1 MKKVLLSFVSLM
13 YVSASMAQIQ
23 ITPFIDE
30 QNCSAMPSGICEIL
44 NQKLSNVISQNG
56 IQSQMGQSRF
66 VLTCNVTEE
75 SKNVLSTS
83 PTQIAYVLDMHLY
96 IGDGETGTKYISQSF
111 RTKGVG
117 PTEEKAYRN
126 AVKNLQAKSQ
136 AMTEFVGKGSSR
148 ILDYYENNKEQIL
161 SSIRSCIDGKNLEQA
176 AYELCLIPQE
186 SSYYNDVQAL
196 LGKVNGKIVDN
207 QSSSLFLQA
216 KSIWAAEQNES
227 TANQVADLVNQIDVN
242 ASCYA
247 DAHQFMETVTAR
259 MEQLNN
265 REWAARQRQL
275 AHERKMEMVRE
286 NNRSTETK
294 MRIKV
299 QRDTNIAT
307 IKAVRDV
314 AVEYAKRRPRVVYHV
329 HGWY

>member
-1 MKKVLLSFVSLM
+1 
-13 YVSASMAQIQ
+13 MAQMQ
-23 ITPFIDE
+23 ITPYIDE
-30 QNCSAMPSGICEIL
+30 QNCSLMPNGICEIL
-44 NQKLSNVISQNG
+44 TQKLNTIISQNE

-66 VLTCNVTEE
+66 ILTCNVTEE

-83 PTQIAYVLDMHLY
+83 PTQIAYVLDLHLY

-117 PTEEKAYRN
+117 ATEEKAYRN
-126 AVKNLQAKSQ
+126 AVKNLQAKSDQ
-136 AMTEFVGKGSSR
+136 MTAFVGKGKAR
-148 ILDYYENNKEQIL
+148 IIDYYESGKEQIL
-161 SSIRSCIDGKNLEQA
+161 SSIRACVDGKNLEQA

-186 SSYYNDVQAL
+186 CSYYNDVQTL
-196 LGKVNGKIVDN
+196 IGKVNGMIIDN
-207 QSSSLFLQA
+207 NSSDMFLQA
-216 KSIWAAEQNES
+216 KSVWASEQNES
-227 TANQVADLVNQIDVN
+227 TANQVANLINQIDAN

-247 DAHQFMETVTAR
+247 EAHIFLQSVIER

-265 REWAARQRQL
+265 REWTAHQRQL
-275 AHERKMEMVRE
+275 AHEREMEIVRE
-286 NNRSTETK
+286 NNRSTETR
-294 MRIKV
+294 MRIKA
-299 QRDTNIAT
+299 QRDTNLTT

>member
-1 MKKVLLSFVSLM
+1 MKKCLAIIVSLM
-13 YVSASMAQIQ
+13 CFGTSMAQIQ
-23 ITPFIDE
+23 ITPYIDE
-30 QNCSAMPSGICEIL
+30 NNCSVMPDGICEIL
-44 NQKLSNVISQNG
+44 TQKLNNIISQNG
-56 IQSQMGQSRF
+56 FQSQMGQSRF
-66 VLTCNVTEE
+66 ILTCNVTEE

-83 PTQIAYVLDMHLY
+83 PTQIAYVLDLHLY

-117 PTEEKAYRN
+117 ATEEKAYRN
-126 AVKNLQAKSQ
+126 AVKNMQAKSDQ
-136 AMTEFVGKGSSR
+136 MTAFIGKGKAR
-148 ILDYYENNKEQIL
+148 IIDYYESNKEQIL
-161 SSIRSCIDGKNLEQA
+161 SSIRACADGKNLEQA

-186 SSYYNDVQAL
+186 CSYYNDIQTL
-196 LGKVNGKIVDN
+196 LGKVNGRIVDN
-207 QSSSLFLQA
+207 KSSDLFLQA
-216 KSIWAAEQNES
+216 KSVWASEQNES
-227 TANQVADLVNQIDVN
+227 TANQVADLITKIDAN

-247 DAHQFMETVTAR
+247 EANKFMEAVTVR

-275 AHERKMEMVRE
+275 AHEREMEMVRE
-286 NNRSTETK
+286 NNRSAETK
-294 MRIKV
+294 MRIKA

>member
-1 MKKVLLSFVSLM
+1 MKKVLLSFVSL
-13 YVSASMAQIQ
+13 VCFGTSMAQIQ
-23 ITPFIDE
+23 ISPYIDE
-30 QNCSAMPSGICEIL
+30 QNCLSMPNGICEIL
-44 NQKLSNVISQNG
+44 KQKLTNIISQNG

-75 SKNVLSTS
+75 SKNVLSSS
-83 PTQIAYVLDMHLY
+83 PTQIAYVLDLHLY

-117 PTEEKAYRN
+117 ETEEKAYRN

-148 ILDYYENNKEQIL
+148 ILDYYENNEEQIL

-186 SSYYNDVQAL
+186 VSYYNDIQIL
-196 LGKVNGKIVDN
+196 LGKVNEKIVDN
-207 QSSSLFLQA
+207 NSLDLFLQA
-216 KSIWAAEQNES
+216 KSVWASEQNES
-227 TANQVADLVNQIDVN
+227 TANQVANLITQIDAN

-247 DAHQFMETVTAR
+247 EAHKFMQSVTAR

-275 AHERKMEMVRE
+275 AHEREMEMVRE

>member
-1 MKKVLLSFVSLM
+1 MRKMILTVVSLM
-13 YVSASMAQIQ
+13 CFGTSMAQIQ

-30 QNCSAMPSGICEIL
+30 QNCNTMPNGICEIL

-83 PTQIAYVLDMHLY
+83 PTQIAYVLDLHLY
-96 IGDGETGTKYISQSF
+96 IGDGEPGTKYISQSF

-161 SSIRSCIDGKNLEQA
+161 SSIRSCIDSKNLEQA

-186 SSYYNDVQAL
+186 ASYYNDVQAL

-216 KSIWAAEQNES
+216 KSIWASEQNES
-227 TANQVADLVNQIDVN
+227 AANQVADIVNQIDAN

-247 DAHQFMETVTAR
+247 EAHQFMETVIAR

-275 AHERKMEMVRE
+275 AHERKMEIVRE

-294 MRIKV
+294 MRIKA

>member
-1 MKKVLLSFVSLM
+1 MRKFQCIIVSLM
-13 YVSASMAQIQ
+13 CFGTSMAQIQ
-23 ITPFIDE
+23 ITPFVDDG
-30 QNCSAMPSGICEIL
+30 NCSSMPAGICEIL
-44 NQKLSNVISQNG
+44 TQKLDDIISQNG
-56 IQSQMGQSRF
+56 IQSQIGQSRF

-83 PTQIAYVLDMHLY
+83 PTQIAYVLDIHLY
-96 IGDGETGTKYISQSF
+96 LGDGETGSKYISQSF

-117 PTEEKAYRN
+117 NTEEKAYRN
-126 AVKNLQAKSQ
+126 AVKNMQAKSKQ
-136 AMTEFVGKGSSR
+136 MTEFVRKGSAR
-148 ILDYYENNKEQIL
+148 IIEYYEKNREQIL
-161 SSIRSCIDGKNLEQA
+161 SSVRACITGNNLEQA

-186 SSYYNDVQAL
+186 CSYYNDVQTL

-207 QSSSLFLQA
+207 NSSDLFLLA
-216 KSIWAAEQNES
+216 KSVWASEQNES
-227 TANQVADLVNQIDVN
+227 TANQVADLITRIDAN
-242 ASCYA
+242 ASCYTE
-247 DAHQFMETVTAR
+247 AHNFMNSVTER

-275 AHERKMEMVRE
+275 AHEREMEMVRE
-286 NNRSTETK
+286 NNRSTETR
-294 MRIKV
+294 MRIKA

-307 IKAVRDV
+307 IRAVRDV

>member
-1 MKKVLLSFVSLM
+1 
-13 YVSASMAQIQ
+13 MAQIQ

-30 QNCSAMPSGICEIL
+30 QNCSAMPNGICETL

-83 PTQIAYVLDMHLY
+83 PTQIAYVLDLHLY

-247 DAHQFMETVTAR
+247 DAHQFMETVKAR

-275 AHERKMEMVRE
+275 SHERKMEMARE
-286 NNRSTETK
+286 SNRSTETK

>member
-1 MKKVLLSFVSLM
+1 MLLTVVSLM
-13 YVSASMAQIQ
+13 CFGTSMAQIQ
-23 ITPFIDE
+23 ITPYIDE
-30 QNCSAMPSGICEIL
+30 QNCLSMPNGICEIL
-44 NQKLSNVISQNG
+44 KQKLNNIISQNG

-83 PTQIAYVLDMHLY
+83 PTQIAYVLDIHLF

-111 RTKGVG
+111 RSKGVG
-117 PTEEKAYRN
+117 STDEKAYRN
-126 AVKNLQAKSQ
+126 AVKNMQAKSQ
-136 AMTEFVGKGSSR
+136 QMTEFVGKGTAR
-148 ILDYYENNKEQIL
+148 IIDYYEKNKEQIL
-161 SSIRSCIDGKNLEQA
+161 SSIKSCVNGKNLEQA

-186 SSYYNDVQAL
+186 CTYYNDVQML
-196 LGKVNGKIVDN
+196 LGKVNGRIVDN
-207 QSSSLFLQA
+207 RSSDLFLQA
-216 KSIWAAEQNES
+216 KSIWASEQNES
-227 TANQVADLVNQIDVN
+227 TANQVADLVNQIDAD

-247 DAHQFMETVTAR
+247 DAHQFMEAVTTR

-275 AHERKMEMVRE
+275 AHERKMEIVRE
-286 NNRSTETK
+286 NNRSSEAK
-294 MRIKV
+294 IRIKA

>member
-1 MKKVLLSFVSLM
+1 
-13 YVSASMAQIQ
+13 MAQIQ

-30 QNCSAMPSGICEIL
+30 QNCNAMPNGICEIL

-83 PTQIAYVLDMHLY
+83 PTQIAYVLDLHLY
-96 IGDGETGTKYISQSF
+96 IGDGETGAKYISQSF
-111 RTKGVG
+111 RAKGVG
-117 PTEEKAYRN
+117 NTEEKAYRN
-126 AVKNLQAKSQ
+126 AIKNLQARSQ
-136 AMTEFVGKGSSR
+136 QMTEFVGKGKAR
-148 ILDYYENNKEQIL
+148 ILGYYENNKEQIL
-161 SSIRSCIDGKNLEQA
+161 SSIRSCVDGKNLEQA
-176 AYELCLIPQE
+176 AYKLCLIPQE
-186 SSYYNDVQAL
+186 VSYYNDIQIL
-196 LGKVNGKIVDN
+196 LGKVNEKIVDN
-207 QSSSLFLQA
+207 NSSDLFLQA
-216 KSIWAAEQNES
+216 KSVWASEQNES
-227 TANQVADLVNQIDVN
+227 TANQVVNLITQIDAN

-247 DAHQFMETVTAR
+247 EAHKFMQSVTAR

-275 AHERKMEMVRE
+275 AHEREMEMVRE

-294 MRIKV
+294 MRIKA

>member
-1 MKKVLLSFVSLM
+1 MKKVLLSFVSLVC
-13 YVSASMAQIQ
+13 VSASMAQIQ

-30 QNCSAMPSGICEIL
+30 QNCSAMPSGICETL
-44 NQKLSNVISQNG
+44 NQKLSIVISQNG

-83 PTQIAYVLDMHLY
+83 PTQIAYVLDLHLY

-216 KSIWAAEQNES
+216 KSIWATEQNES

-294 MRIKV
+294 MRIKA

>member
-1 MKKVLLSFVSLM
+1 MKKVLLSFVSL
-13 YVSASMAQIQ
+13 VCVGTSMAQVQ
-23 ITPFIDE
+23 ITPFIDD
-30 QNCSAMPSGICEIL
+30 QNCSSMPDDICEIL

-83 PTQIAYVLDMHLY
+83 PTQIAYVLDFHLY

-111 RTKGVG
+111 RSKGVG
-117 PTEEKAYRN
+117 NTEEKAYRN

-136 AMTEFVGKGSSR
+136 QMTEFVGKGTSR
-148 ILDYYENNKEQIL
+148 ILGYYENNKSQIL
-161 SSIRSCIDGKNLEQA
+161 SHIRSCVDGKDLEQA

-186 SSYYNDVQAL
+186 VSYYNDVQAL
-196 LGKVNGKIVDN
+196 LGKVNGRIVDN
-207 QSSSLFLQA
+207 KSSDLLLQA
-216 KSIWAAEQNES
+216 KSIWASEQNES
-227 TANQVADLVNQIDVN
+227 TANQVADLVAQIDAN

-247 DAHQFMETVTAR
+247 EAHKFMQYVSDR

-275 AHERKMEMVRE
+275 AHEREMEKVRE
-286 NNRSTETK
+286 NNRSAETK
-294 MRIKV
+294 MRIKA

-307 IKAVRDV
+307 INAVRDV

>member
-1 MKKVLLSFVSLM
+1 
-13 YVSASMAQIQ
+13 MAQIQ
-23 ITPFIDE
+23 ITPYIDE
-30 QNCSAMPSGICEIL
+30 RKCSLMPYGICEIL
-44 NQKLSNVISQNG
+44 SQKLSNIISQHG

-83 PTQIAYVLDMHLY
+83 PTQIAYVLDIHLY

-117 PTEEKAYRN
+117 NTEEKAYRN
-126 AVKNLQAKSQ
+126 AIKNIQTKSQ
-136 AMTEFVGKGSSR
+136 QLTDFVERGSAR
-148 ILDYYENNKEQIL
+148 IIEYYEKNKEKIL
-161 SSIRSCIDGKNLEQA
+161 SSIRACVSGKDLEQA

-186 SSYYNDVQAL
+186 CSYYNEVQSL
-196 LGKVNGKIVDN
+196 LGKVNGRIVDN
-207 QSSSLFLQA
+207 NSSGLLLEAQSLWSS
-216 KSIWAAEQNES
+216 EQNER
-227 TANQVADLVNQIDVN
+227 TANQITEIITKIDPN
-242 ASCYA
+242 ASCYSEA
-247 DAHQFMETVTAR
+247 QQFMKSVTER

-275 AHERKMEMVRE
+275 AHERQMVMARE
-286 NNRSTETK
+286 DNRSAETR
-294 MRIKV
+294 MRIKA

-307 IKAVRDV
+307 VRAVRDV

>member
-1 MKKVLLSFVSLM
+1 
-13 YVSASMAQIQ
+13 
-23 ITPFIDE
+23 
-30 QNCSAMPSGICEIL
+30 MPYGICEIL
-44 NQKLSNVISQNG
+44 SQKLSNIISQHG

-83 PTQIAYVLDMHLY
+83 PTQIAYVLDIHLY

-117 PTEEKAYRN
+117 NTEEKAYRN
-126 AVKNLQAKSQ
+126 AIKNIQTKSQ
-136 AMTEFVGKGSSR
+136 QLTDFVERGSAR
-148 ILDYYENNKEQIL
+148 IIEYYEKNKEKIL
-161 SSIRSCIDGKNLEQA
+161 SSIRACVSGKDLEQA

-186 SSYYNDVQAL
+186 CSYYNEVQSL
-196 LGKVNGKIVDN
+196 LGKVNGRIVDN
-207 QSSSLFLQA
+207 NSSGLLLEAQSLWSS
-216 KSIWAAEQNES
+216 EQNER
-227 TANQVADLVNQIDVN
+227 TANQITEIITKIDPN
-242 ASCYA
+242 ASCYSEA
-247 DAHQFMETVTAR
+247 QQFLKSVTER

-275 AHERKMEMVRE
+275 AHERQMEMARE
-286 NNRSTETK
+286 DNRSAETR
-294 MRIKV
+294 MRIKA

-307 IKAVRDV
+307 VRAVRDV

>member
-1 MKKVLLSFVSLM
+1 
-13 YVSASMAQIQ
+13 MAQIQ

-30 QNCSAMPSGICEIL
+30 QNCNAMPNGICEIL

-83 PTQIAYVLDMHLY
+83 PTHIAYVLDLHLY
-96 IGDGETGTKYISQSF
+96 IGDGETGAKYISQSF
-111 RTKGVG
+111 RAKGVG
-117 PTEEKAYRN
+117 NTEEKAYRN
-126 AVKNLQAKSQ
+126 AIKNLQAKSQ
-136 AMTEFVGKGSSR
+136 QMTEFVGKGKAR
-148 ILDYYENNKEQIL
+148 ILGYYENNKEQIL
-161 SSIRSCIDGKNLEQA
+161 SSIRSCVDGKNLEQA

-186 SSYYNDVQAL
+186 VSYYNDIQIL
-196 LGKVNGKIVDN
+196 LGKVNEKIVDN
-207 QSSSLFLQA
+207 NSSDLFLQA
-216 KSIWAAEQNES
+216 KSVWASEQNES
-227 TANQVADLVNQIDVN
+227 TANQVANLITQIDAN

-247 DAHQFMETVTAR
+247 EAHKFMQSVTAR

-275 AHERKMEMVRE
+275 AHEREMEMVRE

-294 MRIKV
+294 MQIKAL
-299 QRDTNIAT
+299 RDTNIAT

>member
-1 MKKVLLSFVSLM
+1 
-13 YVSASMAQIQ
+13 MAQIQ
-23 ITPFIDE
+23 ITPYIDE
-30 QNCSAMPSGICEIL
+30 SKCSLMPYGICEIL
-44 NQKLSNVISQNG
+44 SQKLSNIISQHG

-83 PTQIAYVLDMHLY
+83 PTQIAYVLDIHLY

-117 PTEEKAYRN
+117 NTEEKAYRN
-126 AVKNLQAKSQ
+126 AIKNIQTKSQ
-136 AMTEFVGKGSSR
+136 QLTDFVERGSAR
-148 ILDYYENNKEQIL
+148 IIEYYEKNKEKIL
-161 SSIRSCIDGKNLEQA
+161 SSIRACVSGKDLEQA

-186 SSYYNDVQAL
+186 CSYYNEVQSL
-196 LGKVNGKIVDN
+196 LGKVNGRIVDN
-207 QSSSLFLQA
+207 NSSGLLLEAQSLWSS
-216 KSIWAAEQNES
+216 EQNER
-227 TANQVADLVNQIDVN
+227 TANQITEIITKIDPN
-242 ASCYA
+242 ASCYSEA
-247 DAHQFMETVTAR
+247 QQFLKSVTER

-275 AHERKMEMVRE
+275 AHERQMEMARE
-286 NNRSTETK
+286 DNRSAETR
-294 MRIKV
+294 MRIKA

-307 IKAVRDV
+307 VRAVRDV

>member
-1 MKKVLLSFVSLM
+1 
-13 YVSASMAQIQ
+13 MAQIQ

-83 PTQIAYVLDMHLY
+83 PTQIAYVLDLHLY

-196 LGKVNGKIVDN
+196 LGKVNEKIVDN

-227 TANQVADLVNQIDVN
+227 TANQVADLVNQIDVK

-294 MRIKV
+294 MRIKA